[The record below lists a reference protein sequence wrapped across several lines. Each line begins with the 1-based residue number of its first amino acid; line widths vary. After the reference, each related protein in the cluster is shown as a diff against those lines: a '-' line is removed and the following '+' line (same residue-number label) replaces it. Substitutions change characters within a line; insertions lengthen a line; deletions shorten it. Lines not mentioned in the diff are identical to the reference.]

1 MSNTDPPV
9 VLIVDDEAL
18 LRLTISEH
26 LKDCGFFPI
35 EACDAHEA
43 IDILETRLDVDV
55 VVTDVRMPGQIDGFG
70 LAEWVRKNR
79 PGLPVFLT
87 SGYPGAVSIAEKLCE
102 SEQYFRKPYDFNLL
116 VAMIRKRVESRQNKT

>member
-18 LRLTISEH
+18 LRLSISEH
-26 LKDCGFFPI
+26 LKDCGFFPL

-43 IDILETRLDVDV
+43 IEILETRVDVDV
-55 VVTDVRMPGQIDGFG
+55 VVSDVRMPAQMDGFG

-87 SGYPGAVSIAEKLCE
+87 SGYAGAVSIARKLCE
-102 SEQYFRKPYDFNLL
+102 SEQFFHKPYDLDLL
-116 VAMIRKRVESRQNKT
+116 AAMIRKRVESRQNKT